1 MDFLK
6 NTPKWL
12 VISVG
17 VAIVGVF
24 AINVVLYGYSHT
36 WFSKKEITDS
46 APIPAYHPE
55 PTATPTPRPI
65 PHGKKGFTVS
75 SGKKTGPQ
83 FSRGVIDPYD
93 PASGEKQI
101 ISVSLASTSPVS
113 NITATVKSDHKE
125 VSVPF
130 VLIEGIGTDG
140 RWEGTIVYSD
150 TYFYTY
156 NVKLVAKDEAGET
169 NEVELTLR

>member
-6 NTPKWL
+6 NTPKWI
-12 VISVG
+12 VVSVSF
-17 VAIVGVF
+17 AIVGVF
-24 AINVVLYGYSHT
+24 VMNVALYGYSHK
-36 WFSKKEITDS
+36 WFSKKEIASS
-46 APIPAYHPE
+46 APLPVYRPE

-83 FSRGVIDPYD
+83 FSRGNIDPYD
-93 PASGEKQI
+93 PPIGGKQI
-101 ISVSLASTSPVS
+101 ISVLLKSVSPVQS
-113 NITATVKSDHKE
+113 LTGTSKSDTKE
-125 VSVPF
+125 TT
-130 VLIEGIGTDG
+130 VLLTRVEGSDTDG
-140 RWEGTIVYSD
+140 RWEGTIQYSD

-156 NVKLVAKDEAGET
+156 NLKLVAKDEKGET